1 MWVPDFFVPVSVVQE
16 ILLSLSQLEV
26 ALLFSASSDDSELS
40 PPTVRE

>member
-1 MWVPDFFVPVSVVQE
+1 MWIPDSFVPVSVVQE

-26 ALLFSASSDDSELS
+26 ALLFSASVDDSELS